1 MLNYMRSE
9 CYRTL
14 KGKNFYFA
22 TAILSGL
29 VLFLN
34 VVLTIA
40 SHNIP
45 NFRYGS
51 FRFFLNMYTGSIY
64 CLVVLGACI
73 AGWLFWDDRK
83 NGVLKN
89 VVSYGISREKMFLGK
104 CIVAFGFTFLMLC
117 IVMAVYVGSAYLLRP
132 DPEWIALR
140 EMLTGTAAVLPSAAA
155 SLIFAI
161 VLGILFQKDLT
172 AVMIWAVV
180 YYVIPM
186 ALFFVGLKVEFVG
199 KIVEWMPYGFTQ
211 MDAIV
216 TYSDYYCLWDT
227 AAGFSR
233 CMISGFAGIVIFLAL
248 GIWRIRKQEF

>member
-1 MLNYMRSE
+1 
-9 CYRTL
+9 
-14 KGKNFYFA
+14 
-22 TAILSGL
+22 
-29 VLFLN
+29 
-34 VVLTIA
+34 
-40 SHNIP
+40 
-45 NFRYGS
+45 
-51 FRFFLNMYTGSIY
+51 
-64 CLVVLGACI
+64 
-73 AGWLFWDDRK
+73 
-83 NGVLKN
+83 
-89 VVSYGISREKMFLGK
+89 
-104 CIVAFGFTFLMLC
+104 
-117 IVMAVYVGSAYLLRP
+117 
-132 DPEWIALR
+132 
-140 EMLTGTAAVLPSAAA
+140 MLTGTAAVLPSAAT

-199 KIVEWMPYGFTQ
+199 KIVEWMPYGFLQ
-211 MDAIV
+211 MEAIV